1 MNTIKNI
8 KNLIFDVYELYDR
21 KHLSRFL
28 YLLILLIAGS
38 FLEIIG
44 ISLVPIFISLLI
56 DPTLVFKNLT
66 FLFLRALWVWRQR
79 LVRSKDGH
87 DWLIHKR
94 V

>member
-1 MNTIKNI
+1 MITVTVNVREHVV
-8 KNLIFDVYELYDR
+8 FE
-21 KHLSRFL
+21 
-28 YLLILLIAGS
+28 
-38 FLEIIG
+38 
-44 ISLVPIFISLLI
+44 
-56 DPTLVFKNLT
+56 TLKVKLNLT